1 MQKGVVLITLVMQ
14 RAAFMLADAFFAA
27 FVPLRARLTVS
38 LSIILAKILT
48 AAFSI
53 VNYRRSYAAARVQ
66 LRDWM
71 ISGR

>member
-1 MQKGVVLITLVMQ
+1 MCDATSGVY
-14 RAAFMLADAFFAA
+14 AGAFFRDVRSATSA
-27 FVPLRARLTVS
+27 TNRV
-38 LSIILAKILT
+38 IINKILAKILT
-48 AAFSI
+48 AALSI